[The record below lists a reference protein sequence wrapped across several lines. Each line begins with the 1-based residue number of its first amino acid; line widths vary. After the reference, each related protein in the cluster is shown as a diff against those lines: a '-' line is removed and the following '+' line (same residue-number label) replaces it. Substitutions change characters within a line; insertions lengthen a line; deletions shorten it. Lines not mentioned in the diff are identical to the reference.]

1 MENIHFQSTT
11 SYNFLSGFA
20 YQIRLKEFRSLTKVV
35 KKHFFFVFCGIDNL
49 CALSFVILCIF
60 VSQNTHLS

>member
-11 SYNFLSGFA
+11 SYKYLPGFA
-20 YQIRLKEFRSLTKVV
+20 YQTRLKELKSLTKVV
-35 KKHFFFVFCGIDNL
+35 KKYFFVFCGIDNL
-49 CALSFVILCIF
+49 CALSFFILCIF